1 MSASKKST
9 ADISQ
14 GRKKALIISVS
25 DYNDKK
31 LQSLDFCKND
41 GEQMY
46 QVLMELEYEIP
57 DNLSSILLSRT
68 IGTMSF
74 HFK

>member
-9 ADISQ
+9 ADINQ

-25 DYNDKK
+25 DYNDNK

-46 QVLMELEYEIP
+46 QVLMGLEYDIP
-57 DNLSSILLSRT
+57 DNR
-68 IGTMSF
+68 
-74 HFK
+74 K